1 VTSEVTS
8 SAGTVESLS
17 IRRHGEL
24 LRGGLRVIIISIV
37 IAVIGAVAV
46 SLSLP
51 RTWTSSATLYV
62 GQSLTEPSFDYG
74 GLLASQL
81 LTPTYARL
89 ATSTDLLEAVA
100 VELGLDERPEQL
112 ANRVEADAPAGG
124 TLITLTGTADSP
136 ENAAA
141 LTNAVAEELLRRAPA
156 ERTDQAELQSA
167 LAEVDTEIATT
178 RQTLLDLLA
187 QPTLTGAQQETV
199 NQLQE
204 RLDAL
209 QSTRGSLSDELASRS
224 PNALTLVEP
233 ARAPIS
239 PSGPN
244 RTIIVA
250 SSAAVAMAVA
260 VLFVYASSAL
270 RRPRV
275 EEPAIA

>member
-1 VTSEVTS
+1 MTSEPAHE
-8 SAGTVESLS
+8 AGASDSLS

-24 LRGGLRVIIISIV
+24 LRGGARLIALSIV
-37 IAVIGAVAV
+37 IAVIGAIAV
-46 SLSLP
+46 SLTLP
-51 RTWTSSATLYV
+51 RTWSSSATLYV

-100 VELGLDERPEQL
+100 TELGLDERPEQL
-112 ANRVEADAPAGG
+112 AQRIEANAPAGG
-124 TLITLTGTADSP
+124 TLITITATADSP

-156 ERTDQAELQSA
+156 ERTDQGQLEIA
-167 LAEVDTEIATT
+167 LADVDAEIATT

-187 QPTLTGAQQETV
+187 QPSLTGAQQETV
-199 NQLQE
+199 TQLQE

-209 QSTRGSLSDELASRS
+209 ESSRGSLSDELASRS

-260 VLFVYASSAL
+260 ILFVYASSAL
-270 RRPRV
+270 RRSRV
-275 EEPAIA
+275 EEPAVA

>member
-1 VTSEVTS
+1 VTSEPAID
-8 SAGTVESLS
+8 AGTGDSLT

-24 LRGGLRVIIISIV
+24 LRGGVRVIVLSIA
-37 IAVIGAVAV
+37 IAVIAAIAV
-46 SLSLP
+46 SLALP
-51 RTWTSSATLYV
+51 RTWKSSATLYV

-100 VELGLDERPEQL
+100 TELGLDERPEQL
-112 ANRVEADAPAGG
+112 AQRIETDAPTGG
-124 TLITLTGTADSP
+124 TLITITGTADSP
-136 ENAAA
+136 ENAAV

-156 ERTDQAELQSA
+156 ERTDQAQLEAA
-167 LAEVDTEIATT
+167 LSDVDAEISTT
-178 RQTLLDLLA
+178 RQSLLDLLA

-209 QSTRGSLSDELASRS
+209 QITRGSLSDELASRS

-239 PSGPN
+239 PAGPN

-250 SSAAVAMAVA
+250 SSAAAALAAAVF
-260 VLFVYASSAL
+260 FVYASSAL
-270 RRPRV
+270 RRSRA
-275 EEPAIA
+275 EEPAMA